1 MCVCV
6 YVNLQEIPT
15 DPNGNDLGKVHFSR
29 FHRWFLLSNVFPFAP
44 VDPTCRGLHAWGSV
58 AEALVSSCNRPRNV
72 PQLSYI
78 FYVILAD
85 PIKNKIKKKSIV
97 PMFRLVRTSLVSQLL
112 WRPLKWE
119 PTWKKWLWCIY
130 VPLNFNILK
139 FTIDL
144 VPRHRFM
151 SMKAGSDLR
160 PVSQPM
166 TSEYFPQIL
175 AADPRDQGAYEPTN
189 IWEAKRTATWGRLR
203 NKEYAPKKSIYTI
216 LNLKR
221 WVTAETRFAA

>member
-1 MCVCV
+1 
-6 YVNLQEIPT
+6 
-15 DPNGNDLGKVHFSR
+15 
-29 FHRWFLLSNVFPFAP
+29 
-44 VDPTCRGLHAWGSV
+44 
-58 AEALVSSCNRPRNV
+58 
-72 PQLSYI
+72 
-78 FYVILAD
+78 
-85 PIKNKIKKKSIV
+85 
-97 PMFRLVRTSLVSQLL
+97 MFRLVRTSLVSQLL

-130 VPLNFNILK
+130 VPLNLNILK

-144 VPRHRFM
+144 VPPRHRFM

-175 AADPRDQGAYEPTN
+175 AADLVGIYFFVGSGRKMNQGTKGHTNQPTYGRQNGLPLQVGCVTRNICPEP
-189 IWEAKRTATWGRLR
+189 
-203 NKEYAPKKSIYTI
+203 SIYAI